1 MRIRGAAAPPACVPD
16 PHPDLPD
23 LQPSDTVGQ
32 RYHGIV
38 RVALAIVVLLAA
50 TGAATAAAGP
60 SGVKVSA
67 AGYPLVCGRPTGSL
81 KVVFPASTKLPAT
94 IAAKTVLLNSV
105 RPARVSI
112 SGQAITI
119 TAARPTGIMCHSISL
134 GVLEIA
140 FTRAAHVELGSTRT
154 AKILRATLTLSA
166 KVTPSA

>member
-1 MRIRGAAAPPACVPD
+1 M
-16 PHPDLPD
+16 
-23 LQPSDTVGQ
+23 
-32 RYHGIV
+32 

-105 RPARVSI
+105 RPARVSV